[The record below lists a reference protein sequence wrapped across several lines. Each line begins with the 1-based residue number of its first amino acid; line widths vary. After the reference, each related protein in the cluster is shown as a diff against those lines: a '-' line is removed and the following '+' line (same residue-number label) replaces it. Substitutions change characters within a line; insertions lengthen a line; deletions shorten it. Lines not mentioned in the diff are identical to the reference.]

1 MTGDLSGE
9 LVVLTGDLIDVD
21 VNLLDDLSELTGD
34 LVVLTDDLIDD
45 VGLVGDLID
54 EVVWLTGVL
63 LVIDDLL
70 LSSCF
75 AGFVLCR
82 GFAVADTVFALVLLP
97 ALALIDD
104 VKVGLLEKSALL
116 SLCPYVAP
124 VLV

>member
-21 VNLLDDLSELTGD
+21 DNLLDDLSELTG
-34 LVVLTDDLIDD
+34 DLIDD

-82 GFAVADTVFALVLLP
+82 GFAVVDTVFAFVLVP